1 MEHIGIRFKNVRKLL
16 KKSQDELAMELN
28 ITKQAIS
35 NIENAKSMPGLAL
48 LSKLLI
54 DYDVNLNYIIAGVG
68 DIFIE
73 KEKAYKAL
81 RTSLIKEVEQL
92 LDSRGIK

>member
-1 MEHIGIRFKNVRKLL
+1 MKNIGIRFKNVRKLL
-16 KKSQDELAMELN
+16 KKSQDELAIELG

-54 DYDVNLNYIIAGVG
+54 DYDVNLNYIISGIG
-68 DIFIE
+68 EIFIK
-73 KEKAYKAL
+73 KEKTYQTL

-92 LDSRGIK
+92 LDSRGIR

>member
-1 MEHIGIRFKNVRKLL
+1 MENIGIRFKNVRKLL
-16 KKSQDELAMELN
+16 KKSQDELAIELG

-35 NIENAKSMPGLAL
+35 NIENSKSLPGLLL

-54 DYDVNLNYIIAGVG
+54 DYDINLNYIIAGIG

-73 KEKAYKAL
+73 KEKTYKTL
-81 RTSLIKEVEQL
+81 RTSLIEEVERL

>member
-1 MEHIGIRFKNVRKLL
+1 MEHIGIRFKNIRKLL
-16 KKSQDELAMELN
+16 KKSQDELAVELG

-35 NIENAKSMPGLAL
+35 NIENAKSMPGLSL

-54 DYDVNLNYIIAGVG
+54 DYGINLNYVISGVG

-73 KEKAYKAL
+73 KEKTYKTL
-81 RTSLIKEVEQL
+81 RTSLIEEVERL